1 MTLFG
6 GMLKDEE
13 IANVL
18 TFVRNSFGNLA
29 DPVTAAQVKKVRDSQ
44 PGRLM
49 FYTTEELLKEHPMR

>member
-1 MTLFG
+1 
-6 GMLKDEE
+6 MLKDEE

-18 TFVRNSFGNLA
+18 TFVRNSFGNQA

-49 FYTTEELLKEHPMR
+49 FYTTEELLKEHPMK